1 MIAASVAGGCG
12 REGEEADVDSARAAR
27 ERDAAFDAAERT
39 ILESGPPL
47 TTEANA
53 AVTSPDNSTR
63 AAGDSSSVQAI
74 NAH

>member
-1 MIAASVAGGCG
+1 MIAASVVGGCG

-27 ERDAAFDAAERT
+27 ERDAAFDAAERN

-47 TTEANA
+47 TTEANT
-53 AVTSPDNSTR
+53 AVTSLDDSTR
-63 AAGDSSSVQAI
+63 AMSDSNSVQTT